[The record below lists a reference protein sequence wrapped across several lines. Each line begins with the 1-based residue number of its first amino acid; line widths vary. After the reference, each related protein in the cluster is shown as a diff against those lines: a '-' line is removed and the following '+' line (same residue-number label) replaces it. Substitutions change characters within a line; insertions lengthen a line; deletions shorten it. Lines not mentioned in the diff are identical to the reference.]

1 MSREPHTAAS
11 PSSSGCEIDALT
23 DDALAPSAPPPA
35 LEIESLEMS
44 DPESAPYP
52 QMSETEIETELQ
64 NFDS

>member
-1 MSREPHTAAS
+1 MANHCTHPTR
-11 PSSSGCEIDALT
+11 DKYLLT

>member
-1 MSREPHTAAS
+1 M
-11 PSSSGCEIDALT
+11 T